1 MSSATQSVPAEATRS
16 NFVPGRFLGQVAV
29 ITGGAHGIG
38 AAIAVRLAR
47 EGAQVAIADIDSA
60 AMQATAAGVAHEGGS
75 VEPFCC
81 DVRRADEVEAMVA
94 RTIAWA
100 GRIDVVIH
108 SAGICKGVPF
118 EETDEELW
126 DATLDTNLKGAF
138 LVSRAVV
145 PHMVR
150 QAGGS
155 LVFIASTNSF
165 EGEMLQAPYNASKGG
180 LFLLAKT
187 LARELGPHG
196 IRSNAVGPGFIRTRL
211 SEPFL
216 RETSFIRKYLDNDAP
231 VIPLRRLG
239 VPDDVTGPALF
250 LASRDAAFVNGAMLL
265 VDGGQLA

>member
-1 MSSATQSVPAEATRS
+1 MSLATQSGSAECTLA
-16 NFVPGRFLGQVAV
+16 NVVPGRFLGQVALV
-29 ITGGAHGIG
+29 TGGAHGIG
-38 AAIAVRLAR
+38 AAIANRLTR
-47 EGAQVAIADIDSA
+47 EGARVAIADIDGA
-60 AMQATAAGVAHEGGS
+60 AMAAVAAGIKEEGGS
-75 VEPFCC
+75 VVAFRC
-81 DVRRADEVEAMVA
+81 DIRRQSEVDEMVA
-94 RTIAWA
+94 RAIAWA
-100 GRIDVVIH
+100 GYIDVVIH

-118 EETDEELW
+118 AETDEELW
-126 DATLDTNLKGAF
+126 DETLDTNLKGAF

-145 PHMVR
+145 PHMTAR
-150 QAGGS
+150 GTGS

-216 RETSFIRKYLDNDAP
+216 QEPSFIRKYLDRDDPA
-231 VIPLRRLG
+231 IPLRRLG

>member
-1 MSSATQSVPAEATRS
+1 MATQSGSADATFA
-16 NFVPGRFLGQVAV
+16 NVVPGRFLGQVALV
-29 ITGGAHGIG
+29 TGGAHGIG
-38 AAIAVRLAR
+38 AAIATRLAR
-47 EGAQVAIADIDSA
+47 EGARVAIADIDGGAMTASA
-60 AMQATAAGVAHEGGS
+60 AAIMEEGGS
-75 VEPFCC
+75 VASLRC
-81 DVRRADEVEAMVA
+81 DVRRRSEVEEMVA
-94 RTIAWA
+94 RAIAWA

-118 EETDEELW
+118 EETDEALW
-126 DATLDTNLKGAF
+126 DETLDTNLKGAF

-145 PHMVR
+145 PQMMER
-150 QAGGS
+150 RSGS

-165 EGEMLQAPYNASKGG
+165 EGEALQAPYNASKGG

-216 RETSFIRKYLDNDAP
+216 QEPSFIRKYLDREDPA
-231 VIPLRRLG
+231 IPLRRLG
-239 VPDDVTGPALF
+239 VPDDVTGPVLF